1 MNATTHDAL
10 RQFLND
16 HIEQAPIRVLHEA
29 FIGYESATTEYCDV
43 GGLISL
49 YHKAIPLIETTL
61 PAADFAAGGISIYH
75 QAFREL
81 EALIASTGRDDR
93 HSFVVVIP
101 VADRPR
107 HMQDCLNSL
116 LELCHTF
123 GYGGQANGRYRKVM
137 VIIADDSK
145 APDNIDRHRE
155 IARHFDNLGLETLY
169 FGIDEQLAQLDRLP
183 DTVRRGLV
191 NIVGDIDRSKF
202 YHKGASILRNIVY
215 LKLNDLRKNDGRQLF
230 YFVDSDQEFKVK
242 LCGITADRDAYLIN
256 YFYQLDRVFSGT
268 HTRVMTGKVVGDPP
282 VSPAVMAGTF
292 LDDVRGF
299 LEQIGTMAP
308 NTPCPF
314 HGQERPNDSGAAYH
328 DMAGLFGFDANQ
340 LLYSYR
346 CTLAGE
352 HDIADCLVDFARKLN
367 RFFDGE
373 HPTRL
378 TYFDATEA
386 VANTRPARTVYT
398 GNYVLRADALRY
410 FVPFATLKLRMAG
423 PVLGRI
429 IQSEIG
435 NNFVSANLPLLHK
448 RTVRESG
455 QAEFRPGIEK
465 TAQVVDLSGEFER
478 QFFGDVMLFT
488 VEKLSGLGYPKI
500 PVAEHLIA
508 QFLVETEDA
517 MYRLYTEKHTQILS
531 KIRILERT
539 LARQG
544 TWAHIPK
551 SHAVKEYF
559 TTFLD
564 SMTHNFGE
572 NARGYQQIASTEH
585 RAARHRQ
592 ILGVLMH
599 YAHDRAAWEAALG
612 ITPGHHLNTST
623 TQQRT

>member
-1 MNATTHDAL
+1 MNTITHDAL

-16 HIEQAPIRVLHEA
+16 HIEHAPIRALHEA
-29 FIGYESATTEYCDV
+29 FIGYESASTEYGDV

-49 YHKAIPLIETTL
+49 YQKVIPLIEKTL
-61 PAADFAAGGISIYH
+61 QTADFDAGGISIYH

-81 EALIASTGRDDR
+81 EALIASTGIDDR

-107 HMQDCLNSL
+107 HLQDCLNSL

-145 APDNIDRHRE
+145 APDNIEHHHQ
-155 IARHFDNLGLETLY
+155 ITRHFDNLGLETLY

-202 YHKGASILRNIVY
+202 YHKGPSILRNIVY
-215 LKLNDLRKNDGRQLF
+215 LKLNDLRKPDNRQLF
-230 YFVDSDQEFKVK
+230 YFIDSDQEFKVK
-242 LCGITADRDAYLIN
+242 LCGKTADRDAYLIN
-256 YFYQLDRVFSGT
+256 YFYQLDRVFSET
-268 HTRVMTGKVVGDPP
+268 QTRVMTGKVVGDPP

-299 LEQIGTMAP
+299 LEQIDHTAP
-308 NTPCPF
+308 NAPCPF

-340 LLYSYR
+340 LLYNYR
-346 CTLAGE
+346 CTLVGE

-378 TYFDATEA
+378 TYFDATES

-398 GNYVLRADALRY
+398 GNYILRADALRY

-435 NNFVSANLPLLHK
+435 NSFVSANLPLLHK
-448 RTVRESG
+448 RTVRETG

-465 TAQVVDLSGEFER
+465 SAQVIDLSGEFER

-488 VEKLSGLGYPKI
+488 VEKLSGLGYPNI
-500 PVAEHLIA
+500 PVPEHQITQL
-508 QFLVETEDA
+508 LTETEDS
-517 MYRLYTEKHTQILS
+517 MYRLYTEKHMQILS

-539 LARQG
+539 LSLQG
-544 TWAHIPK
+544 TWAHILK
-551 SHAVKEYF
+551 THAVGECF
-559 TTFLD
+559 TTFLH

-572 NARGYQQIASTEH
+572 NAHGYQQIASTEH
-585 RAARHRQ
+585 RATRHRQ
-592 ILGVLMH
+592 ILGAIKH
-599 YAHDRAAWEAALG
+599 YTHDRAAWEAALDM
-612 ITPGHHLNTST
+612 T
-623 TQQRT
+623 

>member
-1 MNATTHDAL
+1 MNATSHDAL

-16 HIEQAPIRVLHEA
+16 HIEQAPIRALHEA

-43 GGLISL
+43 GELISL
-49 YHKAIPLIETTL
+49 YHKVIPLIEKTL
-61 PAADFAAGGISIYH
+61 SAADFDAGAINIYH
-75 QAFREL
+75 QVFHEL
-81 EALIASTGRDDR
+81 EAIIASTGLDER

-107 HMQDCLNSL
+107 HLQDCLNSL

-123 GYGGQANGRYRKVM
+123 DYGGQSNGRYRKVM

-169 FGIDEQLAQLDRLP
+169 FGIDEQLAELDRLP

-191 NIVGDIDRSKF
+191 NIVGDIERSKF
-202 YHKGASILRNIVY
+202 YHKGPSILRNIVY
-215 LKLNDLRKNDGRQLF
+215 LKLNDLRKTDNRQLF
-230 YFVDSDQEFKVK
+230 YFIDSDQEFKVK

-256 YFYQLDRVFSGT
+256 YLYQLDRVFSET
-268 HTRVMTGKVVGDPP
+268 LTRVMTGKVVGDPP

-299 LEQIGTMAP
+299 LEQIDHTAP
-308 NTPCPF
+308 NAPCPF

-340 LLYSYR
+340 LLYNYR
-346 CTLAGE
+346 CTLVGK
-352 HDIADCLVDFARKLN
+352 HDITNCLVDFASKLN

-378 TYFDATEA
+378 TYFNATEA
-386 VANTRPARTVYT
+386 VAHTRPARTVYT

-410 FVPFATLKLRMAG
+410 FVPFATLRLRMAG

-435 NNFVSANLPLLHK
+435 NRFVSANLPLLHK
-448 RTVRESG
+448 RTVRETG

-488 VEKLSGLGYPKI
+488 VEKLSALGYPKI
-500 PVAEHLIA
+500 PVPEHQIA
-508 QFLVETEDA
+508 QLLVETEDA

-544 TWAHIPK
+544 TWVQIPK
-551 SHAVKEYF
+551 THAVREYF
-559 TTFLD
+559 ATFLD

-572 NARGYQQIASTEH
+572 HARGYRQIASTEH

-592 ILGVLMH
+592 ILGALMQ

-612 ITPGHHLNTST
+612 II
-623 TQQRT
+623 